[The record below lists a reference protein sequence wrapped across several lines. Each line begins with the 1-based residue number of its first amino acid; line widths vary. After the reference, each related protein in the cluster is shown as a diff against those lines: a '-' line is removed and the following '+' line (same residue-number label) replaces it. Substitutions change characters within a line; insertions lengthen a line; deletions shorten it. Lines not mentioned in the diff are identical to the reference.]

1 MYIKSHY
8 RSLMRINQ
16 VKGRGDVIMTSF
28 TLGLEIIA
36 TQQPKPA
43 NTEEVQWKM
52 LSFDPFTPR

>member
-36 TQQPKPA
+36 T
-43 NTEEVQWKM
+43 
-52 LSFDPFTPR
+52 